1 MTRHDFDFFF
11 HLQAKDWTKII
22 KVLLLNQP
30 FSQSL
35 TLKKKTFSS
44 EFFYGPSFFH
54 EETKNRENLH
64 VMKKKTLSISVQL
77 CLVRCE
83 KIQNRDSPESKKKVR
98 ALSPQKKST
107 SLAFPA

>member
-1 MTRHDFDFFF
+1 MILIFFPF
-11 HLQAKDWTKII
+11 TGKGLDKDHQSSPFKPA
-22 KVLLLNQP
+22 LL
-30 FSQSL
+30 
-35 TLKKKTFSS
+35 TVVDIEKKTFSS